1 MNKKITAV
9 QICLIAMAVCIN
21 VAGGQIALLLRLP
34 VYLDSI
40 GTILTGA
47 MLGPVFGMMPNLL
60 SGIVMGVTT
69 DIYALYFAPVGMLT
83 GLVTGL
89 VCKKQIVKKTQIF
102 TAAFLIT
109 VPGTIVSAL
118 ICAGLFGGITSSGS
132 AVLVQLLAKTPLGM
146 TASIFIVQ
154 ILTDY
159 LDRLI
164 SLFVVVYLLKALPAG
179 MKQKWRQK
187 SEGGNKNGRTR
198 RAL

>member
-21 VAGGQIALLLRLP
+21 VTGGQIALLLRLP

-40 GTILTGA
+40 GTIFAGA
-47 MLGPVFGMMPNLL
+47 LLGPFFGMIPNLL
-60 SGIVMGVTT
+60 SGIVMGLTT

-83 GLVTGL
+83 GFVTGL
-89 VCKKQIVKKTQIF
+89 VFRKQMLKKAQIF
-102 TAAFLIT
+102 PAAFLIT
-109 VPGTIVSAL
+109 VPGTVVSAL

-146 TASIFIVQ
+146 TASVFVVQ

-164 SLFVVVYLLKALPAG
+164 SLFAVVYLLNALPAG
-179 MKQKWRQK
+179 MKQKWIRK
-187 SEGGNKNGRTR
+187 NEGGNKNGHTR